1 MSFSVAIVDNHDVTR
16 WGVRTVV
23 ENYGGQVVST
33 AETGLEAMSVAE
45 ESPPD
50 LLILSLK
57 LPHLNGLD
65 VLLYLQRC
73 RLAMKILVLT
83 TCDDEERIQTVFD
96 RGASACV
103 LKQDPLDELGM
114 AFDAIQGGD
123 RYVSSSLPDRVLGN
137 ADSQGVAV
145 PESDSPLT
153 LRERQVM
160 QLTAEG
166 YTSQEV
172 SDYLAISSRT
182 VEKHRENI
190 KSKLGMGS
198 VVEMASY
205 ASERGFLFDPRLLHA
220 HSKQTVPA

>member
-1 MSFSVAIVDNHDVTR
+1 MSFSVAIADNHDVTR

-23 ENYGGQVVST
+23 DNYGGQVVST
-33 AETGLEAMSVAE
+33 AETGLEAVSLVD

-50 LLILSLK
+50 LLILSLR
-57 LPHLNGLD
+57 LPHLNGFD
-65 VLLYLQRC
+65 VLFYLQRC
-73 RLAMKILVLT
+73 RLAMKVLVLT
-83 TCDDEERIQTVFD
+83 TCDDEERIQTVFE

-103 LKQDPLDELGM
+103 LKQDPLEELGM
-114 AFDAIQGGD
+114 ALDAIRHGE
-123 RYVSSSLPDRVLGN
+123 RYVSSSVPDRVIGK
-137 ADSQGVAV
+137 ADSQGMAI
-145 PESDSPLT
+145 PTSDSTLT

-172 SDYLAISSRT
+172 SDYLAISART

-190 KSKLGMGS
+190 KNKLEMGS

-205 ASERGFLFDPRLLHA
+205 ASQRGFLFDPRLLHT
-220 HSKQTVPA
+220 HSQQSVAA